1 MSDDFGTV
9 SVKRG
14 DRAREIEL
22 LRQQYGRHRQAL
34 TEMIPDAPTEQ
45 LAAEYQRLAASIDAS
60 LRKLDELE
68 GRATSSGT
76 VAVPAGFA
84 ETQRM
89 GTAPGNRPLVSPG
102 VSPEPVTDHGIANYD
117 VPSDRPSNNGSRVLL
132 MLVIGIA
139 VLGIIGWLIW
149 RASSDKKPAAQ
160 VVEQPVS
167 TTNADT
173 ASPSATPVPVP
184 LASSIRIAP
193 EVADYG
199 TIRKGTR
206 AVRQFEITN
215 LTTTPLPF
223 TVARSACRCLYY
235 EYDTKAKLPPKGKEA
250 LTVTIDGAK
259 AKAGALDERIAVSS
273 KDDPNATGTIGVR
286 AVIK

>member
-14 DRAREIEL
+14 DRAREIEV
-22 LRQQYGRHRQAL
+22 LRQHYGTHRDAL
-34 TEMIPDAPTEQ
+34 TRMIPDAPTEQ
-45 LAAEYQRLAASIDAS
+45 LAAEYQRLVASIDAS

-68 GRATSSGT
+68 GRSTSSGT

-84 ETQRM
+84 GTQRM
-89 GTAPGNRPLVSPG
+89 GTTPGNRPLVSSG
-102 VSPEPVTDHGIANYD
+102 VSSEPVTDHGIANYD
-117 VPSDRPSNNGSRVLL
+117 GPADRPSGNGSRVLL
-132 MLVIGIA
+132 MLVIGIV

-160 VVEQPVS
+160 VIEQPVS

-173 ASPSATPVPVP
+173 AAPSATPVPVP
-184 LASSIRIAP
+184 AASSIRIAP

-215 LTTTPLPF
+215 LTSTPLSF

-259 AKAGALDERIAVSS
+259 AKAGALDERIAVTS

>member
-1 MSDDFGTV
+1 
-9 SVKRG
+9 
-14 DRAREIEL
+14 
-22 LRQQYGRHRQAL
+22 
-34 TEMIPDAPTEQ
+34 MIPDAPTEQ
-45 LAAEYQRLAASIDAS
+45 LAAEYQRLVASIDAS

-68 GRATSSGT
+68 GRSTSSGT

-89 GTAPGNRPLVSPG
+89 GTTPGNRPLVSSG

-117 VPSDRPSNNGSRVLL
+117 GPADRPSGNGSRVLL
-132 MLVIGIA
+132 MLVIGIV

-149 RASSDKKPAAQ
+149 RASSDKKKTTPQ
-160 VVEQPVS
+160 VIEQPAS

-173 ASPSATPVPVP
+173 AGTPAATPVPV
-184 LASSIRIAP
+184 AAADSIRITP

-206 AVRQFEITN
+206 AVRQFEIMN
-215 LTTTPLPF
+215 LSSTPLSIS
-223 TVARSACRCLYY
+223 VARSTCKCLYY
-235 EYDTKAKLPPKGKEA
+235 AYDTKVKLAPKAKEA
-250 LTVTIDGAK
+250 LTVTVDGAR
-259 AKAGALDERIAVSS
+259 AKAGALNESIAVSS
-273 KDDPNATGTIGVR
+273 KDDPKATGTIGVR

>member
-1 MSDDFGTV
+1 LS
-9 SVKRG
+9 S
-14 DRAREIEL
+14 
-22 LRQQYGRHRQAL
+22 
-34 TEMIPDAPTEQ
+34 
-45 LAAEYQRLAASIDAS
+45 ASP
-60 LRKLDELE
+60 
-68 GRATSSGT
+68 SS
-76 VAVPAGFA
+76 
-84 ETQRM
+84 
-89 GTAPGNRPLVSPG
+89 
-102 VSPEPVTDHGIANYD
+102 
-117 VPSDRPSNNGSRVLL
+117 
-132 MLVIGIA
+132 
-139 VLGIIGWLIW
+139 
-149 RASSDKKPAAQ
+149 ASSDHKPAAQ

-173 ASPSATPVPVP
+173 AAPSATPVPVP
-184 LASSIRIAP
+184 VASSIRIAP

-215 LTTTPLPF
+215 LTSTPLSF